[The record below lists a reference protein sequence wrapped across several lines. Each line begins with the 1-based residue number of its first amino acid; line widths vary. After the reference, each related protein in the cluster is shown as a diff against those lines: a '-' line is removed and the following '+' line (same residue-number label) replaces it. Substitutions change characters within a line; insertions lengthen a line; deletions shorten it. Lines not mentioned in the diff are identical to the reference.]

1 MSEDQ
6 FQKGLANIR
15 AAADKALET
24 LGVADANVQLAEKE
38 ADHKQEVI
46 LSISSSGRTESQVF
60 SRDEVLDSGEAIEG
74 PYAGEPLRQVISCRL
89 PRLGHRRTTGA
100 ADCM

>member
-6 FQKGLANIR
+6 FQKGLINIR
-15 AAADKALET
+15 GAADKALET
-24 LGVADANVQLAEKE
+24 LGVANANVQLAEKG

-60 SRDEVLDSGEAIEG
+60 SRDEVLDSGEAIDA
-74 PYAGEPLRQVISCRL
+74 P
-89 PRLGHRRTTGA
+89 A
-100 ADCM
+100 ALKVRMLVSHFVK